1 MQKTR
6 VTALIAGAALFTLVA
21 ACSSYIPYVDY
32 SQPFES
38 ALAPDAHNYVHDERY
53 GIVFSVEPLLRR
65 ENMDTTDE
73 IILIRNRSGYYF
85 VTASGF
91 NHVYV
96 LEPGP
101 GELKID
107 NDIEL
112 TTEGIQRPGFN
123 QRGDHI
129 EVVDRATGESFQVN
143 ENGRL

>member
-1 MQKTR
+1 MQKIR
-6 VTALIAGAALFTLVA
+6 VTIMVTGMALLMGVV

-38 ALAPDAHNYVHDERY
+38 ALAPDANNYVHDERY

-65 ENMDTTDE
+65 ENMDAADE
-73 IILIRNRSGYYF
+73 VILIRNRSGYYF

-91 NHVYV
+91 TNVYV
-96 LEPGP
+96 LEPRP

-107 NDIEL
+107 NDIEISADGL
-112 TTEGIQRPGFN
+112 QNPGFN
-123 QRGDHI
+123 QRGDYI
-129 EVVDRATGESFQVN
+129 EVVDRATGETYQIN